1 MAGWDGA
8 GTFVRAYNWVA
19 DKLASIK
26 IIASR
31 MDGEFDNYKA
41 GLENCLTR
49 DGQTPPTAAIDWN
62 SQKIT
67 SLAAGVAS
75 TDAANLGQITGVTTG
90 NAFRRNLLINGAFD
104 VWQAGAGGSASIV
117 GGATRTRTADCWWA
131 VRASSATG
139 YTVSQQTGAF
149 GRYALKWQ
157 RDSGNSS
164 TANMLL
170 AQSLETANCVRLK
183 RGTGTAMYLSFY
195 AKKGA
200 NYSGGNLTVDVVLG
214 TAVDENVLDT
224 YNGASV
230 LATTAVSTL
239 STSLQR
245 FTLAVPAST
254 SINELG
260 VRFTWTPSGTAGA
273 DDSITLEA
281 VQLEA
286 ANAATDFEFL
296 PFDETLRQCMRYFQ
310 KGFPYT
316 TAPAQNAGESAGTW
330 RLSSKKAGATQQ
342 FYLDTHALMVMMG
355 TSNSTPSITT
365 YNPSAA
371 NEQARDLTA
380 NADCSSTSAFPNN
393 AGHSFGID
401 FTGAAGTAVANRIG
415 VNWTAAVANF

>member
-1 MAGWDGA
+1 MAGWNGT

-31 MDGEFDNYKA
+31 IDGEFDNYKA

-49 DGQTPPTAAIDWN
+49 DGQTPPTAGIDWN

-67 SLAAGVAS
+67 SLAAGTAA
-75 TDAANLGQITGVTTG
+75 TDAANLGQVTGVTTG

-104 VWQAGAGGSASIV
+104 VWQAGAGGSASIA

-200 NYSGGNLTVDVVLG
+200 NYSGGDLAVDVVLG
-214 TAVDENVLDT
+214 TGSDENVLDGYT
-224 YNGASV
+224 GAST
-230 LATTAVSTL
+230 LATLAVSTL

-245 FTLAVPAST
+245 FMLAVPAST

-260 VRFTWTPSGTAGA
+260 VRFTWTPSSTAGA
-273 DDSITLEA
+273 DDSITLEG
-281 VQLEA
+281 VQLETA
-286 ANAATDFEFL
+286 SAATDFEFV
-296 PFDETLRQCMRYFQ
+296 PFDETLRRCQRHFQ
-310 KGFPYT
+310 KSFNYA
-316 TAPAQNAGESAGTW
+316 TAPAQSAGETAC
-330 RLSSKKAGATQQ
+330 AIGA
-342 FYLDTHALMVMMG
+342 
-355 TSNSTPSITT
+355 SNSTIAAAPSIIVTLSPSMRVGGITATT

-371 NEQARDLTA
+371 NAQIRNLSDSEDY
-380 NADCSSTSAFPNN
+380 SSTAATQSERQLWIGGAPNV
-393 AGHSFGID
+393 SFNSGD
-401 FTGAAGTAVANRIG
+401 RIG
-415 VNWTAAVANF
+415 IHWSVGDPNF

>member
-1 MAGWDGA
+1 MAGWNGT
-8 GTFVRAYNWVA
+8 GTFVRAYNWVT

-49 DGQTPPTAAIDWN
+49 DGQTPPTAGIDWN

-67 SLAAGVAS
+67 SLAAGTAA
-75 TDAANLGQITGVTTG
+75 TDAANLGQVTGVTTG

-104 VWQAGAGGSASIV
+104 VWQAGAGGSASIA

-139 YTVSQQTGAF
+139 YTVSQQAGAF

-200 NYSGGNLTVDVVLG
+200 NYSGGNLTADVVLG
-214 TAVDENVLDT
+214 TGTDENVLDGYT
-224 YNGASV
+224 GAST
-230 LATTAVSTL
+230 LATVAVSTL

-260 VRFTWTPSGTAGA
+260 VRFTWTPTGTAGA
-273 DDSITLEA
+273 DDSITIEG

-286 ANAATDFEFL
+286 ASAATDFEFL
-296 PFDETLRQCMRYFQ
+296 PFDETLRQCQRYYE
-310 KGFPYT
+310 KPGFLYT
-316 TAPAQNAGESAGTW
+316 TAPAQNVGNGGIFFPAIGSGAVVCGRFTV
-330 RLSSKKAGATQQ
+330 RCVQKRSSSG
-342 FYLDTHALMVMMG
+342 MV
-355 TSNSTPSITT
+355 ITT
-365 YNPSAA
+365 YNPAAA
-371 NEQARDLTA
+371 NAEVYNETDGA
-380 NADCSSTSAFPNN
+380 NCVGVSTGLVPSYDGFYISFTGN
-393 AGHSFGID
+393 AGM
-401 FTGAAGTAVANRIG
+401 TAGDALV
-415 VNWTAAVANF
+415 VNATLADPKF